1 MELRLQKETRLSPA
15 HLLPHNEVF
24 EARNFGSPLL
34 RSPSNLELDRVVTG
48 HCIHD
53 AVFKDA
59 DVLQNIRKYFFPS
72 FLTMCNSRQRFG
84 QNYPQPISMNY
95 KHDGINPPEPL

>member
-53 AVFKDA
+53 AVFTDA

-72 FLTMCNSRQRFG
+72 FLTMCNTFWS
-84 QNYPQPISMNY
+84 
-95 KHDGINPPEPL
+95 KLPPANFDVF